1 MGSGGVVV
9 RLTHSSPSA
18 HECDGVDGGRCGT
31 PRLGAIR
38 VVELHIFTAV
48 AAARGAFSY
57 RVLPRAARDNCRT
70 EMHQTLIVDGSC
82 NGYLWDCISLGRRSS
97 VAAI

>member
-1 MGSGGVVV
+1 MGIGGVVV

-57 RVLPRAARDNCRT
+57 RIVPRAVGHHCVQL
-70 EMHQTLIVDGSC
+70 HKVKI
-82 NGYLWDCISLGRRSS
+82 
-97 VAAI
+97 